1 VEPARWYYW
10 ADKLGL
16 MVWQDMPSLDVS
28 LDIPVGPAPD
38 PPPAAKANFE
48 KELSAMVDQLRSV
61 TSIIGWVVFNEGWGE
76 FDTARITNA
85 VKAQDPTRMVNASS
99 GVNCCKS
106 RGDSRAGDVYD
117 DHTYVGPGRPVL
129 QDDPATARDERLV
142 HDNHPVPLEHRVV
155 VDGEYGGLGLAVDR
169 NRWPGQPQA
178 YEMADSPAR
187 LTERYVDV
195 SRDLEKAVLQGGLSG
210 AIYTQTTDVE
220 NEVNGYMSY
229 DRLLVKM
236 DPRTVAERSRAV
248 IDAGSQITD

>member
-1 VEPARWYYW
+1 
-10 ADKLGL
+10 
-16 MVWQDMPSLDVS
+16 
-28 LDIPVGPAPD
+28 
-38 PPPAAKANFE
+38 
-48 KELSAMVDQLRSV
+48 
-61 TSIIGWVVFNEGWGE
+61 
-76 FDTARITNA
+76 
-85 VKAQDPTRMVNASS
+85 
-99 GVNCCKS
+99 
-106 RGDSRAGDVYD
+106 
-117 DHTYVGPGRPVL
+117 VGPGRPVL

-178 YEMADSPAR
+178 YEMADCPAR

-229 DRLLVKM
+229 DRLLLKV

-248 IDAGSQITD
+248 IAAGSQITD